1 MARRRGSK
9 VLAYVELSEA
19 LKYGFQ
25 ATESILTQYG
35 GILGQTR
42 YVSAAGV
49 FFGANAPKPARA
61 TKEIASGQISS
72 WCTSKPAGVKALKA
86 DNWSVR
92 PSKNARGVKLGGKTR
107 TVYASMPGGYKYA
120 YNLVS
125 DMVAEATGE
134 LGLVLATGAEQDLV
148 WGSTPKPP
156 VAAKQTGD
164 GRRSTFC
171 DPSESAITAA
181 STKGWAVSSFNPTDT
196 SGA

>member
-1 MARRRGSK
+1 MARRRGSR

-25 ATESILTQYG
+25 ATESILTQHG

-42 YVSAAGV
+42 FVSAPGV
-49 FFGANAPKPARA
+49 FWGANSPKPSRA
-61 TKEIASGQISS
+61 TKEFATGQISS
-72 WCTSKPAGVKALKA
+72 WCTSKPSGVKALKQ

-92 PSKNARGVKLGGKTR
+92 GPKNGRGVKLGGKTR
-107 TVYASMPGGYKYA
+107 TVYATMPGGYKYA

-125 DMVAEATGE
+125 DMVAEGTGE
-134 LGLVLATGAEQDLV
+134 LGLVLATGAEKDLV

-156 VAAKQTGD
+156 VAAKQTAD

-171 DPSESAITAA
+171 DPSESAVTAA
-181 STKGWAVSSFNPTDT
+181 STKGWAVGSFNGQDT